1 MIGVGGADSLAQ
13 AEGFVASAGGP
24 PHTLWSE
31 SYDAWRHY
39 KASNPNLILLDGAGV
54 TRIEKVSKFDK
65 SRLQDALDSL
75 S

>member
-1 MIGVGGADSLAQ
+1 M
-13 AEGFVASAGGP
+13 ASADGP
-24 PHTLWSE
+24 PHTLWSD

-39 KASNPNLILLDGAGV
+39 EAGNPNLILLDGAGV
-54 TRIEKVSKFDK
+54 TEVERVSRFDK